1 MRGIRL
7 IGYNNKNQKS
17 IALRSLFLIFLSI
30 FPLQA
35 GTIRIAVAANVSYA
49 IPELV
54 ETFMLTHPDTKVQV
68 TLGGTGKLVA
78 QIRHGAPYD
87 LLMAADM
94 VYPQALYSDGLA
106 TDKPRIYARGALALL
121 STKERDFSRALE
133 ILTSQ
138 TIRTIAIANPK
149 TAPYGKASF
158 EALQKA
164 GLLEKLKPKFVYG
177 ESISQT
183 VAHTV
188 TAADSGF
195 VARSS
200 LYSPQM
206 AQYQEGKQWI
216 AVDPGL
222 YTPIDQ
228 GMVILSTAK
237 ANAEV
242 NSWYAYMLS
251 PEAGK
256 ILQTY
261 GYTLP

>member
-1 MRGIRL
+1 M
-7 IGYNNKNQKS
+7 
-17 IALRSLFLIFLSI
+17 IFLSV
-30 FPLQA
+30 FSVQA

-49 IPELV
+49 IPKLV
-54 ETFMLTHPDTKVQV
+54 QTFTRTHSDTKVQV

-78 QIRHGAPYD
+78 QVRHGAPYD

-94 VYPQALYSDGLA
+94 AYPQALYNEGLA

-121 STKERDFSRALE
+121 SMEERDFSRGLE
-133 ILTSQ
+133 ILTSP
-138 TIRTIAIANPK
+138 TIHTIAIANPK

-158 EALQKA
+158 EVLRKA
-164 GLLEKLKPKFVYG
+164 GLLEKLRPKFVYG

-195 VARSS
+195 IARSS
-200 LYSPQM
+200 LYSPRM
-206 AQYQEGKQWI
+206 TQYKEGKQWI
-216 AVDPGL
+216 AVDPKL

-242 NSWYAYMLS
+242 RSWYDYMLS

-256 ILQTY
+256 ILQAY

>member
-1 MRGIRL
+1 MLKTI
-7 IGYNNKNQKS
+7 I
-17 IALRSLFLIFLSI
+17 FIFLLS
-30 FPLQA
+30 LSLSA
-35 GTIRIAVAANVSYA
+35 GSIRIAVAANVSYA

-54 ETFMLTHPDTKVQV
+54 QAFMRTHPDTKVQV

-78 QIRHGAPYD
+78 QVRHGAPYD

-94 VYPQALYSDGLA
+94 AYPRALYSEGVA
-106 TDKPRIYARGALALL
+106 IDKPRIYARGALALL
-121 STKERDFSRALE
+121 STKERDFSKG
-133 ILTSQ
+133 LTLLLDKQ
-138 TIRTIAIANPK
+138 IHTIAIANPQ

-158 EALQKA
+158 ETLRKA
-164 GLLEKLKPKFVYG
+164 GLLEKLRPKFVYG

-183 VAHTV
+183 VTHTV

-200 LYSPQM
+200 LYSPRM
-206 AQYQEGKQWI
+206 AQYKEGKQWI
-216 AVDPGL
+216 TVDPTL

-242 NSWYAYMLS
+242 RSWYDYVLS
-251 PEAGK
+251 PEAGE
-256 ILQTY
+256 ILQAY

>member
-1 MRGIRL
+1 LRL
-7 IGYNNKNQKS
+7 
-17 IALRSLFLIFLSI
+17 LFLIILSI
-30 FPLQA
+30 FSLQA

-54 ETFMLTHPDTKVQV
+54 RVFALMYPETKVQV

-94 VYPQALYSDGLA
+94 AYPHALYNEGLA

-121 STKERDFSRALE
+121 STKERDFSKGLE
-133 ILTSQ
+133 ILSSQ

-158 EALQKA
+158 EALHNA
-164 GLLEKLKPKFVYG
+164 GLLEKLQPKFVYG

-200 LYSPQM
+200 LYSPRL

-216 AVDPGL
+216 TVDPAL
-222 YTPIDQ
+222 YTPINQ
-228 GMVILSTAK
+228 GMVILGTAK

-242 NSWYAYMLS
+242 RSWYDYMLS
-251 PEAGK
+251 TKAGK